1 MVNLYCAQCQQ
12 ENSTESEVQAMARY
26 QSGCHTRQCPDYLS
40 SSVQACSSDPARIR
54 LRSATSINY
63 SVPRTKTKFGD
74 RAFSVAG
81 PVVWNSIP
89 AAVREADTVSS
100 FKRKLKT
107 HSFFLCASTMFDF
120 DFCNA
125 FPVRARVGSG
135 TITAIYHYYYYYY
148 CVKRV

>member
-1 MVNLYCAQCQQ
+1 MHIYKNTPQINGILF
-12 ENSTESEVQAMARY
+12 
-26 QSGCHTRQCPDYLS
+26 PDYLS

-63 SVPRTKTKFGD
+63 SVPRTGTRTKFGD

-89 AAVREADTVSS
+89 AAVRDADTVSS

-107 HSFFLCASTMFDF
+107 HFCSMCFD
-120 DFCNA
+120 D
-125 FPVRARVGSG
+125 V
-135 TITAIYHYYYYYY
+135 
-148 CVKRV
+148 